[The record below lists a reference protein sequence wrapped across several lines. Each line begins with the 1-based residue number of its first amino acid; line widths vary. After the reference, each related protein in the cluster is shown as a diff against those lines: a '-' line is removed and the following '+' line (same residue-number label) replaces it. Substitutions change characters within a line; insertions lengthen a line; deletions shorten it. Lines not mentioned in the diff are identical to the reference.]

1 MIIDFIRVA
10 LFFSVYTLTETYL
23 MIYYRYFEDFE
34 KKIPREEMQA
44 LEVWIYIFKKH

>member
-1 MIIDFIRVA
+1 MILKFN
-10 LFFSVYTLTETYL
+10 SVSVFVNVSMLTEKYL

-44 LEVWIYIFKKH
+44 LEV